1 MTTLQFNKLDN
12 RDALKELV
20 LSFGQISSR
29 MMFLDRGVLDNKQ
42 FPIFVAQAIDE
53 TADEGFRRVLSLAVS
68 CRPNCIRIP
77 IKVDIP
83 CIPAIQGAMHCLD
96 PGDPGTE

>member
-68 CRPNCIRIP
+68 CQPNCIRIP

-83 CIPAIQGAMHCLD
+83 CILVIGLLR
-96 PGDPGTE
+96 EV